1 MEAFL
6 GLGSNL
12 GDRLATLQGAVD
24 LLGSE
29 PGIRVIRSSRVWET
43 DPVGGPD
50 QPEFLNAVVEVT
62 TDLEPHDLLSACNRV
77 EATLGRTREVRWGPR
92 TIDIDIL
99 LIDALAIDDPTLT
112 VPHPRLHQ
120 RAFALMPLLE
130 LTPDPV
136 LPNGTRL
143 LDATPEGEAHPFAPP
158 LIVPVPS

>member
-12 GDRLATLQGAVD
+12 GDRLATLQLAVD
-24 LLGSE
+24 LLGKE
-29 PGIRVIRSSRVWET
+29 PGIRVTRSSRVWET
-43 DPVGGPD
+43 DPLGGPD

-62 TDLEPHDLLSACNRV
+62 TELEPAELLSACNRV
-77 EATLGRTREVRWGPR
+77 EAELGRTREVRWGPR

-99 LIDALAIDDPTLT
+99 LIDDLAIDDPTLT

-130 LTPDPV
+130 LSPDPV
-136 LPNGTRL
+136 LPDGAHL
-143 LDATPEGEAHPFAPP
+143 LDAAPEGEAHPFASP
-158 LIVPVPS
+158 LIVPVDR

>member
-12 GDRLATLQGAVD
+12 GDRLATLQRAVD
-24 LLGSE
+24 RLGNQ
-29 PGIRVIRSSRVWET
+29 PGIEVTRCSRVWET
-43 DPVGGPD
+43 DPLGGPE
-50 QPEFLNAVVEVT
+50 QPEFLNAVIAVT
-62 TDLEPHDLLSACNRV
+62 TELEPHDLLAACGRV
-77 EATLGRTREVRWGPR
+77 EVDLGRTREVRWGAR

-112 VPHPRLHQ
+112 VPHPRLHR

-130 LTPDPV
+130 LVSDPV

-143 LDATPEGEAHPFAPP
+143 LDASPEGEAHPFAPP
-158 LIVPVPS
+158 LVVPVDP